1 MPYTVYS
8 TEKLRKSA
16 ADFETKALLYLMNF
30 RNDSDEIHYFV
41 IDFLNDLTGMD
52 RYASK
57 MWDLQSKGAKNN
69 SPKQIGKELVTLYK
83 NYISDFEFDFYI
95 LFVGGVSTGLR
106 VDDTK
111 LSFGISNV
119 KPSAKNKLILGLK
132 EEAKD
137 KEYVKNSCI
146 TDEKIESFLEKV
158 LFVID
163 NKESIEYVKEI
174 VKGHTKIIPE
184 EKVLQIIFNEI
195 RNKQSE
201 KKNILVEGITINTTG
216 EVIEYSKHLTNSEIR
231 LMALERI
238 INWNPLNRNLPT
250 SFVPIYNRWPPESQ
264 RTNLDNCQQTLCRAL
279 FNKTNADEFWQL
291 FERIYEIIISTPTK
305 SINEIYDDID
315 IDLKEANCDFDIIS
329 LKYYISVIKDG
340 IHSGN

>member
-1 MPYTVYS
+1 MPYTVQS

-30 RNDSDEIHYFV
+30 RDDSDEIHFFV
-41 IDFLNDLTGMD
+41 IDFLNDLTGVD

-57 MWDLQSKGAKNN
+57 LWDLQSKGAKNN

-83 NYISDFEFDFYI
+83 NYISDFHFDFYI
-95 LFVGGVSTGLR
+95 LFVGGVSSGFR

-119 KPSAKNKLILGLK
+119 KTSAKSKLISGLK
-132 EEAKD
+132 EEAGTKVYI
-137 KEYVKNSCI
+137 ENSYI
-146 TDEKIESFLEKV
+146 TDKKIESFLDKV

-163 NKESIEYVKEI
+163 NKEAIEYVREI
-174 VKGHTKIIPE
+174 VKGHTRIIPE
-184 EKVLQIIFNEI
+184 DKVLQIIFNEV
-195 RNKQSE
+195 RNKQAE
-201 KKNILVEGITINTTG
+201 KKNIHVEGITINTTG

-238 INWNPLNRNLPT
+238 INWNPLNKSLPA

-264 RTNLDNCQQTLCRAL
+264 RANLDNCQQTLCRAL

-291 FERIYEIIISTPTK
+291 FERIYEIIIDSPVK
-305 SINEIYDDID
+305 SVNEIYADID
-315 IDLKEANCDFDIIS
+315 KDLMEANCDFDIIS

-340 IHSGN
+340 IQSDN

>member
-1 MPYTVYS
+1 MPYTVHS
-8 TEKLRKSA
+8 TEKLRKPA

-30 RNDSDEIHYFV
+30 RNDSNEIHYFV
-41 IDFLNDLTGMD
+41 IDFMNDLTGMD

-69 SPKQIGKELVTLYK
+69 SPKEIGRELVTLYK
-83 NYISDFEFDFYI
+83 NYLSDFKFDYYI
-95 LFVGGVSTGLR
+95 LFVGGVSNGFR
-106 VDDTK
+106 IDNK
-111 LSFGISNV
+111 QLSFNISNV
-119 KPSAKNKLILGLK
+119 KSTAKTKLITGLK

-137 KEYVKNSCI
+137 KEYIENSYI
-146 TDEKIESFLEKV
+146 TDESIESFLGKV

-163 NKESIEYVKEI
+163 NKDSIEYVKEI

-216 EVIEYSKHLTNSEIR
+216 EVIEYCKHLTNSEIR

-238 INWNPLNRNLPT
+238 INWNPLNKNLPA
-250 SFVPIYNRWPPESQ
+250 SFVPIYNRWPLESQ
-264 RTNLDNCQQTLCRAL
+264 RANLDSCQQTLCRAL
-279 FNKTNADEFWQL
+279 FNKTNAEEFWQL
-291 FERIYEIIISTPTK
+291 FEKIYEIIIGAPTK
-305 SINEIYDDID
+305 SINEIYNDID
-315 IDLKEANCDFDIIS
+315 RELMEANSDFDIIS

-340 IHSGN
+340 ILSGN

>member
-1 MPYTVYS
+1 MPYTVHS
-8 TEKLRKSA
+8 TEKLRKPA

-30 RNDSDEIHYFV
+30 RDDSNEIHYFV

-69 SPKQIGKELVTLYK
+69 SPKEIGRELVTLYK
-83 NYISDFEFDFYI
+83 NYLSDFEFDYYI
-95 LFVGGVSTGLR
+95 LFVGGVSTGFR
-106 VDDTK
+106 INDQQ
-111 LSFGISNV
+111 LSFRISNV
-119 KPSAKNKLILGLK
+119 KPTAKNKLISGLK
-132 EEAKD
+132 EEAKG
-137 KEYVKNSCI
+137 KEYIENSCI
-146 TDEKIESFLEKV
+146 TDESIELFLEKV

-163 NKESIEYVKEI
+163 NKDSIEYVREI
-174 VKGHTKIIPE
+174 VKGHTRIIPE

-216 EVIEYSKHLTNSEIR
+216 EVIEYCKHLTNSEIR

-238 INWNPLNRNLPT
+238 INWNPLNKNIPA
-250 SFVPIYNRWPPESQ
+250 SFIPIYNRWPLESQ
-264 RTNLDNCQQTLCRAL
+264 RANLDSCQQTLCRAL
-279 FNKTNADEFWQL
+279 FNKNNADEFWQL
-291 FERIYEIIISTPTK
+291 FEKIYEIIITTPTK
-305 SINEIYDDID
+305 SINEIYNDID
-315 IDLKEANCDFDIIS
+315 RELMEANSDFDIIS

-340 IHSGN
+340 ILSGN